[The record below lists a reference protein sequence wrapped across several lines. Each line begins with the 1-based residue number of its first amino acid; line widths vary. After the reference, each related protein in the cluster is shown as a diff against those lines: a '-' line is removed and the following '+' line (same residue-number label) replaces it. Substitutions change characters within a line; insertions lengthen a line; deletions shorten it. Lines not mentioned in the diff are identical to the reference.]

1 MKSYPHIC
9 ILTLTLN
16 IRGNSYKHKPRSAN
30 LQILQ
35 YTIQDNFSGAIPIP
49 SPIFRSTLNLIMH
62 MQIKLY
68 PVLMRDD
75 YKQCFE
81 ASKFWIP
88 RPKFTSLEIIIN
100 LCNDNTLGH
109 RYLWLVDQQP
119 GHMSSFDN
127 KVRFRRRML
136 RYDLEKAMLVFID
149 VFEQFKNNVQSY
161 DITWIPINELTSSWA
176 TKLFWQWSIH
186 RRSCK
191 LQCTGMNARIIIMVS
206 VIAKCN

>member
-1 MKSYPHIC
+1 MKEWFFVPFCTQTVETYIKPENE
-9 ILTLTLN
+9 ILSTYLHSDTD
-16 IRGNSYKHKPRSAN
+16 IKHKGK
-30 LQILQ
+30 L
-35 YTIQDNFSGAIPIP
+35 IQAQTKECQFTNITVHNPGQFFRCHPYSQSHFSEYIKFNNA
-49 SPIFRSTLNLIMH
+49 H
-62 MQIKLY
+62 VKLY
-68 PVLMRDD
+68 SVFMRDD
-75 YKQCFE
+75 YQHSFE

-149 VFEQFKNNVQSY
+149 VFEQFKNNVNSY
-161 DITWIPINELTSSWA
+161 DMLSHEFQL
-176 TKLFWQWSIH
+176 
-186 RRSCK
+186 
-191 LQCTGMNARIIIMVS
+191 MN
-206 VIAKCN
+206 